1 MTSHQFFD
9 FFGFIVNT
17 KAINDSTGCFVH
29 PADLNVCSFSAEF
42 NNHLIQCA
50 DRRDIPEMGM
60 RNINDNFSAAS
71 RKSKYAIKR
80 SAEAKNTCPVTL

>member
-60 RNINDNFSAAS
+60 RNINDNFLCSC
-71 RKSKYAIKR
+71 KR
-80 SAEAKNTCPVTL
+80 RLSTVWQILIFLRG